1 MIVFWED
8 LFDCVQ
14 EEGVYIITSDFA
26 IGQIVLIFAE
36 VNQLLPH
43 VVIPIAMYVVPLQ
56 KITRSKSIKLH

>member
-26 IGQIVLIFAE
+26 IGQIVLIFA
-36 VNQLLPH
+36 
-43 VVIPIAMYVVPLQ
+43 
-56 KITRSKSIKLH
+56 